1 MDIVRRNIDPVMV
14 RVLDYWTVDRGKVV
28 QEVDCPACG
37 LPDVEVHEDDIVAGS
52 LTRYTTVCPN
62 ILCGT
67 TITWTDEGD
76 G

>member
-1 MDIVRRNIDPVMV
+1 MAGIERRFVPAATA
-14 RVLDYWTVDRGKVV
+14 RVLDFWTGDRGKVV

-37 LPDVEVHEDDIVAGS
+37 LPDVEVHEDDIVS
-52 LTRYTTVCPN
+52 LTRYETVCPN